1 MDERTYT
8 TLQVELNGAILS
20 ETEQE
25 VQSLLNLNPQTIKW
39 HGLRRGDV
47 LVFRAVQVTV
57 TVETYKEHRHGFT
70 GQIRERVTHTK
81 EEVISEDPPRKLW
94 RTADK
99 RGWYWIIKEERCQ
112 DSGIRKEVTQ

>member
-47 LVFRAVQVTV
+47 LIFRAVQATV
-57 TVETYKEHRHGFT
+57 AVETYKEYRHGFT
-70 GQIRERVTHTK
+70 GQTRERVTNR
-81 EEVISEDPPRKLW
+81 SERILSEKTRKLW
-94 RTADK
+94 HAK
-99 RGWYWIIKEERCQ
+99 ARGWYWL
-112 DSGIRKEVTQ
+112 EV